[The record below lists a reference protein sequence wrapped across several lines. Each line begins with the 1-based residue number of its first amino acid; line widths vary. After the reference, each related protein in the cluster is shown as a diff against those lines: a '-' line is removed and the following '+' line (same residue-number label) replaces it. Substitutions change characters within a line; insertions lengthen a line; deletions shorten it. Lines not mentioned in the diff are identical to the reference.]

1 MYNLKLLFGSMEYF
15 LPYIDDDRI
24 TYTYKFHKGY
34 RAQNKALKV
43 LPNIGKLLLNDWQKD
58 IDKTDIF
65 IMFDSHYMREVAKY
79 IKRINPNSKIYFYFW
94 NLIDEHNQHF
104 LNESI
109 IDEFWTFDKEDARK
123 YSIHYN
129 PQFYARNIKIEN
141 KPNVVDT
148 FFLGREK
155 DRKEIVSTIDS
166 KLQNRN
172 INSRI
177 YLIPNQSTLFSYD
190 TYLDKIS
197 QSKSIL
203 DIVNP
208 NQSGLT
214 LRVMESLFFKKKLIT
229 NNLFISEYDFYNSQ
243 NIFILGKDREEDLHD
258 FINSNYIDVDD
269 SIVTSYDYHNWV
281 KRFTK

>member
-1 MYNLKLLFGSMEYF
+1 MNNLKLLFGSMEYF

-34 RAQNKALKV
+34 RVQNKLLGKNF
-43 LPNIGKLLLNDWQKD
+43 NIGELLLNDWQKD

-65 IMFDSHYMREVAKY
+65 IIFDSHYMREVAKY
-79 IKRINPNSKIYFYFW
+79 IKKINPNSKIYFYFW
-94 NLIDEHNQHF
+94 NLIDEHNKHF
-104 LNESI
+104 LNENI

-123 YSIHYN
+123 YNIHYN
-129 PQFYARNIKIEN
+129 PQFYAKNISIEN

-155 DRKEIVSTIDS
+155 DRKEIVSIIDS
-166 KLQNRN
+166 KLQSRN

-197 QSKSIL
+197 ESKSIL

-229 NNLFISEYDFYNSQ
+229 NNLFINEYDFYNSQ

>member
-1 MYNLKLLFGSMEYF
+1 MNNLKLLFGSMEYF

-34 RAQNKALKV
+34 RVQNKALKV
-43 LPNIGKLLLNDWQKD
+43 FPNAGKLLLNDWQKD

-94 NLIDEHNQHF
+94 NLIDEHNKHF
-104 LNESI
+104 LNENI
-109 IDEFWTFDKEDARK
+109 IDEFWTFDKEDARR
-123 YSIHYN
+123 YN
-129 PQFYARNIKIEN
+129 INYNSQFYSKSISIEN

-155 DRKEIVSTIDS
+155 DRKEIVSTINY
-166 KLQNRN
+166 KLQSKN
-172 INSRI
+172 INSKI
-177 YLIPNQSTLFSYD
+177 YLVPNQSTLFSYD
-190 TYLDKIS
+190 TYLNKIS
-197 QSKSIL
+197 ESKSIL
-203 DIVNP
+203 DIVNH

-214 LRVMESLFFKKKLIT
+214 LRVMESLFLKKKLIT
-229 NNLFISEYDFYNSQ
+229 NNLFINEYNFYNSQ
-243 NIFILGKDREEDLHD
+243 NIFILGKDKEEDLLD
-258 FINSNYIDVDD
+258 FINSNYIDIDD
-269 SIVTSYDYHNWV
+269 SILSDYDYHNWV

>member
-24 TYTYKFHKGY
+24 TYTYKLHREY
-34 RAQNKALKV
+34 RVQNKV
-43 LPNIGKLLLNDWQKD
+43 LGIFPDVGKLLLNDWQND

-65 IMFDSHYMREVAKY
+65 IMFDCHYMREVAKY
-79 IKRINPNSKIYFYFW
+79 IKKIHPSSKIYFYFW
-94 NLIDEHNQHF
+94 NLINEHNQHF
-104 LNESI
+104 LDEGI

-123 YSIHYN
+123 YGIRYN
-129 PQFYARNIKIEN
+129 SQFYINNIKMEN
-141 KPNVVDT
+141 KPKVVDT

-155 DRKEIVSTIDS
+155 ERKEIVSTIDS
-166 KLQNRN
+166 KLRSRN
-172 INSRI
+172 INSQI
-177 YLIPNQSTLFSYD
+177 YLVPNHKTLFSYA

-197 QSKSIL
+197 ESKSIL

-208 NQSGLT
+208 SQSGLT

-229 NNLFISEYDFYNSQ
+229 NNLFISKYDFYNSQ
-243 NIFILGKDREEDLHD
+243 NIFILGKDKEEDLLD

-269 SIVTSYDYHNWV
+269 SIVASYDYHNWV